1 MPIHSRITSLHCKQG
16 KKDFHARRFY
26 PQRDAGLFSAIKK
39 AGENITTQPA
49 QQLNI
54 KKGKYKVLI

>member
-1 MPIHSRITSLHCKQG
+1 MPDVSTSKETSG
-16 KKDFHARRFY
+16 FFM
-26 PQRDAGLFSAIKK
+26 PTKK
-39 AGENITTQPA
+39 AGENIPTQPA